1 MEKSKRSKTTK
12 EKNKTANAIHLELS
26 KTQKD
31 DLLEAFNML
40 DAEGTGLIGIRE
52 ISVALRALG
61 FDPSAS
67 ELRQILLSYDKENKG
82 VEFKSFLELMTKK
95 MTERD
100 PNEELVKAFR
110 IMDKDNTGAI
120 NFDDLKRAAKLL
132 GEDINDEEIQEMIDE
147 ADRTGSGVVNQQDF
161 IRIIKKATIV

>member
-1 MEKSKRSKTTK
+1 MEKSKRSKATK
-12 EKNKTANAIHLELS
+12 EKSKTASAIHLELS
-26 KTQKD
+26 KAQKD

-40 DAEGTGLIGIRE
+40 DADGTGLIGIRE

-67 ELRQILLSYDKENKG
+67 ELRQILLFYDKENKG
-82 VEFKSFLELMTKK
+82 VLEFKSFLELMTKK

-100 PNEELVKAFR
+100 PNEDLVKAFR

-120 NFDDLKRAAKLL
+120 NFDDLKEAAKLL
-132 GEDINDEEIQEMIDE
+132 GEDINDEEIQTTDI
-147 ADRTGSGVVNQQDF
+147 VVTFEEQF
-161 IRIIKKATIV
+161 V

>member
-1 MEKSKRSKTTK
+1 MEVGVLSSSHLVQKSKHSKTTR
-12 EKNKTANAIHLELS
+12 EKNKTASAIHLELS

-67 ELRQILLSYDKENKG
+67 ELRQMMLLYDKENKG
-82 VEFKSFLELMTKK
+82 VLEFKSFLELMTKK

-100 PNEELVKAFR
+100 PNEDLVKAFR
-110 IMDKDNTGAI
+110 IMDKDNTGTI

-132 GEDINDEEIQEMIDE
+132 GEDMNDEEIQVNRVYPEPVVPPK
-147 ADRTGSGVVNQQDF
+147 SGF
-161 IRIIKKATIV
+161 R